1 MEKDVAIMA
10 QKFRA
15 YFLPSFFC
23 NFAKLKSATLREMKA
38 CHEHGC
44 SIEIKSN
51 YCKGGTIFCPF
62 SGTFSLI

>member
-1 MEKDVAIMA
+1 MEKDAAIMA
-10 QKFRA
+10 QKNSGLFSP
-15 YFLPSFFC
+15 FFFC

-51 YCKGGTIFCPF
+51 YCKGGKIFCPF